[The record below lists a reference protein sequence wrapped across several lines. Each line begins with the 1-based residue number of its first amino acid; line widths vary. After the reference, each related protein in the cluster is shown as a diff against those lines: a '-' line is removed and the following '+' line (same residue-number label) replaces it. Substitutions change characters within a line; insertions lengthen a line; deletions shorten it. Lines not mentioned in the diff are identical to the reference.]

1 MIDRISREELVKIYG
16 VEATFFNSLQAAGLV
31 STVTED
37 ETVYLL
43 YDELATF
50 EKFTMWHYD
59 LEVNL
64 PGLEVIQHLLNKIAE
79 LQRQQR
85 YDDSEEMNDFETYPI
100 H

>member
-1 MIDRISREELVKIYG
+1 MIDRISREELVKIYD
-16 VEATFFNSLQAAGLV
+16 VEVTFFDSLQAAGLV
-31 STVTED
+31 STVTEN

-79 LQRQQR
+79 LQHQR
-85 YDDSEEMNDFETYPI
+85 NNYDSDEMSGLETYPI